1 MNPIEPKWD
10 PSCDTGEHEHK
21 PTPPTPYTNT
31 AFERAAGIFR
41 AAGDVPRL
49 RLLELLSR
57 GEKCVT
63 EIAETL
69 DEGLSTVSQRLR
81 LLRSEGL
88 VRRHREGKHIYYAL
102 ADEHVSH
109 MLHDALVHAGEPRD
123 HEHDHDKRH
132 ADKDASKP

>member
-1 MNPIEPKWD
+1 MSATETKWD
-10 PSCDTGEHEHK
+10 PACQTGEHVHA
-21 PTPPTPYTNT
+21 PTPPTPYSNM

-41 AAGDVPRL
+41 AAGDVSRL

-123 HEHDHDKRH
+123 HDRHGGDKHDDDDKG
-132 ADKDASKP
+132 